1 MDKQINGKDWKGYK
15 KPRDYHLRQRCCF
28 IAVCSMDYLKND
40 SKTINYFL
48 GKKLRSNVGIVKPR
62 WRDLMKLKLFIY
74 LFFLATKDSIAI

>member
-1 MDKQINGKDWKGYK
+1 
-15 KPRDYHLRQRCCF
+15 
-28 IAVCSMDYLKND
+28 MDYLKND

-74 LFFLATKDSIAI
+74 LFF